1 MTDQMF
7 KRFETEQFSR
17 TYRPISYF
25 IHECRITGVDAKYI
39 LQFIACKIFYV
50 QLISQKIVQTGLGIV
65 N

>member
-7 KRFETEQFSR
+7 KRFEIEQFSR

-39 LQFIACKIFYV
+39 LQFIESKMFYV
-50 QLISQKIVQTGLGIV
+50 
-65 N
+65 